1 MRLRYALPLSLAA
14 IALACPALALAQASD
29 RTLGT
34 LDALH
39 TACRGA
45 DAGDNDTLYSV
56 SIDAP
61 WRWGTRTEDEEFL
74 PVDTRHNLRAF
85 SGAAELLPSHM
96 ETIGFVANEARGAE
110 LAAARDGG
118 ARLRVGFFL
127 GFDDPERSSCLIRPR
142 AAVTLV
148 RMDVAF
154 VELVDAQGH
163 VLAREDTERFR
174 SWQDDADREGIPG
187 TGPRAA
193 IGTPS
198 IADGTA
204 VPDGWTRALRTA
216 SAGALGRTLGR
227 CHADG
232 VGRGALPDA
241 MAHVRLRVDGR
252 TGRVTESSV
261 EIANVG
267 DSDEVDCIVAAVAHV
282 DLPAG
287 SADLAGRTVDV
298 SVPVTLAN

>member
-1 MRLRYALPLSLAA
+1 MRIGTVAALLLVVLGLPG
-14 IALACPALALAQASD
+14 LALAQASD

-34 LDALH
+34 LDALQ
-39 TACRGA
+39 TACRAA

-61 WRWGTRTEDEEFL
+61 WRWGTRAEEEEFL

-85 SGAAELLPSHM
+85 SGSAELLPSHM
-96 ETIGFVANEARGAE
+96 ETIGFVANDARSAE
-110 LAAARDGG
+110 LSAAREGG

-154 VELVDAQGH
+154 VELVDDQGH

-193 IGTPS
+193 VGTPS
-198 IADGTA
+198 IADGTT

-216 SAGALGRTLGR
+216 GAGALGRTLGR
-227 CHADG
+227 CHAEG
-232 VGRGALPDA
+232 VGRGAVPDS
-241 MAHVRLRVDGR
+241 MAHVRLRVDAR

-267 DSDEVDCIVAAVAHV
+267 DTDEVDCIVDAVAHV

-287 SADLAGRTVDV
+287 SADLAGRTIDLT
-298 SVPVTLAN
+298 VPVTLAN

>member
-1 MRLRYALPLSLAA
+1 MR
-14 IALACPALALAQASD
+14 IGTALALLPVVLGLPGLARAQASD
-29 RTLGT
+29 RALAT

-39 TACRGA
+39 TACRAA
-45 DAGDNDTLYSV
+45 DAGNNDTLYSV

-61 WRWGTRTEDEEFL
+61 WRWGTPGEEEEFL

-85 SGAAELLPSHM
+85 AGSAELLPSHM
-96 ETIGFVANEARGAE
+96 ETIGFVANEARSAE
-110 LAAARDGG
+110 LSAAREGG

-154 VELVDAQGH
+154 VELIDAQGH

-193 IGTPS
+193 VGTPS

-204 VPDGWTRALRTA
+204 VPEGWTRALRTA
-216 SAGALGRTLGR
+216 GAGALGRTLGR
-227 CHADG
+227 CHAEG
-232 VGRGALPDA
+232 VGRGAAPES
-241 MAHVRLRVDGR
+241 MAHVRVRVDGR

-267 DSDEVDCIVAAVAHV
+267 DTDEVDCIVDAVAHV
-282 DLPAG
+282 DFPAG
-287 SADLAGRTVDV
+287 SADLAGRTIDL